1 MANIITLGIKRN
13 LFLLFCSR
21 LFVTLQA
28 ECEMRSMNMYK
39 NDTRH
44 FTLMKMNISRLALA
58 MRGFVMVSAL
68 LFSGVCLAQQDRDH
82 NFNVAKNIDI
92 FNAIYRNLDMMYV
105 DTLNADEVV
114 GTGIN
119 AMLRSLDPYTVY
131 YPASEVKDLKMMI
144 TGKYAGIYYFK
155 HRRLDDGGQGCVVCQ
170 QSSARRCWHH
180 LCPEDSERYK

>member
-1 MANIITLGIKRN
+1 
-13 LFLLFCSR
+13 
-21 LFVTLQA
+21 
-28 ECEMRSMNMYK
+28 
-39 NDTRH
+39 
-44 FTLMKMNISRLALA
+44 MKMNISRLALA

-131 YPASEVKDLKMMI
+131 YPASEN
-144 TGKYAGIYYFK
+144 
-155 HRRLDDGGQGCVVCQ
+155 
-170 QSSARRCWHH
+170 
-180 LCPEDSERYK
+180 